1 MLRSLIAYVSFLI
14 AIAFALLPN
23 MGTAH
28 AEMPFEAWLS
38 VATVSVDQQ
47 IDSQMER
54 SRQSFEL
61 AAQSVAER
69 FDQVIQQCRLGMGG
83 ARGSQLVCAV
93 ELLEQLRES
102 GVAGVLAPA
111 KNWGFP
117 AEYYVQ
123 KRQTVVSS
131 EQKRHPQGQTKIT
144 VLEQANRGLR
154 QRVANDETVVK
165 IGESVYRRAEPLV
178 LAASRGWDRLMKLA
192 AASHRSA
199 VANHSFVVQPAVEV
213 QPATQLQP
221 ATQPQPAVENL
232 AMDSKFESKLDSY
245 WEYYSACDRW
255 EVTLQSI
262 RTTGSAAAPQRSE
275 VDMLKRCWR
284 ALSNSAQAKLNWLT
298 SKVRHLADACL
309 KSIEPQYLIL
319 EFECVE
325 NLDHSDGP
333 QSQTPSHPSVA
344 EVPHSNH

>member
-14 AIAFALLPN
+14 AIALALLPN
-23 MGTAH
+23 MGAAH

-38 VATVSVDQQ
+38 VATDSLGQQ

-69 FDQVIQQCRLGMGG
+69 FDHVIQQCRLGMGG

-117 AEYYVQ
+117 AECYVL

-131 EQKRHPQGQTKIT
+131 EQERHPLGQTKIT

-154 QRVANDETVVK
+154 QRVAIKETVVR

-178 LAASRGWDRLMKLA
+178 QTARRGWDGLMKLTA
-192 AASHRSA
+192 AAHRSA
-199 VANHSFVVQPAVEV
+199 VANHPFEVQTATQV
-213 QPATQLQP
+213 QPAT
-221 ATQPQPAVENL
+221 ENL
-232 AMDSKFESKLDSY
+232 VMDSKFESKLDSY
-245 WEYYSACDRW
+245 WENYSACDRW
-255 EVTLQSI
+255 EVTLQSS
-262 RTTGSAAAPQRSE
+262 RTTGSAATPQRSE
-275 VDMLKRCWR
+275 VDMFKSCWR
-284 ALSNSAQAKLNWLT
+284 ELFNSAQAKLNWLT
-298 SKVRHLADACL
+298 SKVRHLTDACL

-319 EFECVE
+319 DFECVE
-325 NLDHSDGP
+325 NLDPSDGP
-333 QSQTPSHPSVA
+333 ESQTPSHPSVA

>member
-23 MGTAH
+23 MRTAH

-54 SRQSFEL
+54 SWQSFEL

-69 FDQVIQQCRLGMGG
+69 SDQVIQQCRLGMGG

-93 ELLEQLRES
+93 ELLDQLCES

-117 AEYYVQ
+117 AEYYVL

-131 EQKRHPQGQTKIT
+131 EQKRHQQGQTNIT
-144 VLEQANRGLR
+144 VLEQANRGMR
-154 QRVANDETVVK
+154 QRVANNVTVVK

-178 LAASRGWDRLMKLA
+178 QTASRGWDGLMKLA

-199 VANHSFVVQPAVEV
+199 VANHFFEVQPAVEV
-213 QPATQLQP
+213 QPATQ
-221 ATQPQPAVENL
+221 AQPAVENL

-255 EVTLQSI
+255 EVTLQSS
-262 RTTGSAAAPQRSE
+262 RTTGSAATPQRSE
-275 VDMLKRCWR
+275 VDMFKRCWH